1 MYYLQFLKAERKEKC
16 NERKNKKVVS
26 VDSDDK
32 TDCFAWRSKVKCDA
46 LKTKTCKDCAFYK
59 KKGNR

>member
-1 MYYLQFLKAERKEKC
+1 MKE
-16 NERKNKKVVS
+16 KNKKVVS

-59 KKGNR
+59 KKGNRWN